1 MLANMSWSRF
11 PFEPESST
19 AQAILAALEASFHSG
34 SWGDYEGEP
43 LERLRGLLSERLWLA
58 HVHLCASGTVA
69 MELALRALPVGA
81 GDEVLISGYDYP
93 GNFRAIER
101 VGARPVLVD
110 LEEDGWRM
118 APDSLAAC
126 HPPSVKAVI
135 LSHLHGTTAGMK
147 LRTDLARQRGLWVIE
162 DACQAQGAVDGGR
175 SAGSYGDLVTW
186 SFGGSKLLTSGR
198 GGAIATDHARIAQRI
213 KSVVGQG
220 SDAYPM
226 SNLQAAVLSPQLESL
241 DRLHAQRQETVERLE
256 SRLQKSRR
264 LRLARRSP
272 DDSPAFYHWGA
283 RLMPEGEQQLPDA
296 RLSLRD
302 YLANAGISLGD
313 GFAGFGRRSDSRCR
327 RWQPLVHASRAAEE
341 TILIHHSVLRHHQAN
356 VESIADTILEWEAQ

>member
-1 MLANMSWSRF
+1 MLAKMSWSRF
-11 PFEPESST
+11 PFGLESST
-19 AQAILAALEASFHSG
+19 AQAILAALEESFRSG

-43 LERLRGLLSERLWLA
+43 LERLKGLLSERLGMA
-58 HVHLCASGTVA
+58 QVHLCASGTVA
-69 MELALRALPVGA
+69 MELALRAIPVGA
-81 GDEVLISGYDYP
+81 GDEVLLSGYDYP

-101 VGARPVLVD
+101 VGARPVLAD
-110 LEEDGWRM
+110 LEEEGWRI
-118 APDSLAAC
+118 APDSLAAS

-147 LRTDLARQRGLWVIE
+147 LRTDLAKQRGLWVIE

-186 SFGGSKLLTSGR
+186 SFGGSKLVTSGR
-198 GGAIATDHARIAQRI
+198 GGAVATNEARIAQRM

-226 SNLQAAVLSPQLESL
+226 SNLQAAVLSPQLEAL

-256 SRLQKSRR
+256 SRLRQSRR
-264 LRLARRSP
+264 LKLARRSS

-283 RLMPEGEQQLPDA
+283 RLMAEDKQQLADD
-296 RLSLRD
+296 RHSLGVF
-302 YLANAGISLGD
+302 LANSGISLGD
-313 GFAGFGRRSDSRCR
+313 GFAGFGRRSNSRCR
-327 RWQPLVHASRAAEE
+327 RWQPLVHASRAAAE
-341 TILIHHSVLRHHQAN
+341 TILIHHSILRHYQSDI
-356 VESIADTILEWEAQ
+356 ESIAESILEWEAQ